1 MANLIGLAF
10 RLEDP
15 DNLLVEGKKGVTVA
29 LIEGDHPGLV
39 KNTHHNPMNVGFPNG
54 TLKGNIHIDLDSII
68 GGEKNA
74 GEGWKMLMECLAA
87 GRAVSLPATAL
98 AASKVATYGVYNYA
112 LHRKQFKMPL
122 IRMEAVSNKI
132 ADMIFNTW
140 LIESST
146 SLTNHLLDR
155 GDRPAV
161 ISATMKQQTTDR
173 AREVINH
180 GMDIHGGSGICLGYG
195 NFLEKFYR
203 SAPVGITVEGSNTLT
218 RNLIIFGQGLN
229 KSHPHIFNILESILN
244 DDFASF
250 KESFNKQIRYL
261 LTLYAKSFVPMS
273 SNRLSRQ
280 TRDFALLSNFVALQ
294 GGKIKANQTLS
305 ADMADIFSNLY
316 LAYSVEWYESQRN
329 VSKPLKK
336 YCINRLLDENDSII
350 NRVIYNNKYFMLWHL
365 RSRNW
370 DTNYSDRR
378 ELMKEV
384 SNNRKIMETIKAG
397 IYTND
402 NILQEY
408 EMLEKCDIYSDEYRN
423 RVDKI
428 IQVGE
433 TKNPNK
439 RKDNNLCLISA

>member
-1 MANLIGLAF
+1 
-10 RLEDP
+10 
-15 DNLLVEGKKGVTVA
+15 
-29 LIEGDHPGLV
+29 
-39 KNTHHNPMNVGFPNG
+39 
-54 TLKGNIHIDLDSII
+54 
-68 GGEKNA
+68 
-74 GEGWKMLMECLAA
+74 
-87 GRAVSLPATAL
+87 
-98 AASKVATYGVYNYA
+98 
-112 LHRKQFKMPL
+112 
-122 IRMEAVSNKI
+122 
-132 ADMIFNTW
+132 
-140 LIESST
+140 
-146 SLTNHLLDR
+146 
-155 GDRPAV
+155 
-161 ISATMKQQTTDR
+161 
-173 AREVINH
+173 
-180 GMDIHGGSGICLGYG
+180 
-195 NFLEKFYR
+195 
-203 SAPVGITVEGSNTLT
+203 
-218 RNLIIFGQGLN
+218 
-229 KSHPHIFNILESILN
+229 
-244 DDFASF
+244 
-250 KESFNKQIRYL
+250 
-261 LTLYAKSFVPMS
+261 
-273 SNRLSRQ
+273 
-280 TRDFALLSNFVALQ
+280 
-294 GGKIKANQTLS
+294 
-305 ADMADIFSNLY
+305 MADIFSNLY

-439 RKDNNLCLISA
+439 RKDDNLCLISA